1 MLMNSNP
8 YQSYRQIQIET
19 AGPLELVVKLYDGA
33 IRFVNQAKMGMAE
46 QNHAIA
52 NEGLKRAQDI
62 IEELNVS
69 LNMDAG
75 EISTN
80 LRSIYEFMNRTL
92 IEANIKKD
100 PKPLEDVI
108 GLLTT
113 LRGAWAELNL
123 SQKKLASNG

>member
-1 MLMNSNP
+1 MLMSSNP
-8 YQSYRQIQIET
+8 YQSYRQIQIDT

-33 IRFVNQAKMGMAE
+33 IRFLNQAKRGMNENNIAL
-46 QNHAIA
+46 A

-75 EISTN
+75 EVSAH
-80 LRSIYEFMNRTL
+80 LRSLYEFMNRTL
-92 IEANIKKD
+92 VDANIKKD
-100 PKPLEDVI
+100 PKSLDDVI
-108 GLLTT
+108 SLLTT

-123 SQKKLASNG
+123 SQKKLAANG